1 VVDDPRFVTEV
12 NPKTGDLSVRD
23 THTGELL
30 DIVDCARVLNVHQ
43 MVVLDTGIATE

>member
-1 VVDDPRFVTEV
+1 VASDTRFVTEV

-30 DIVDCARVLNVHQ
+30 DIVDCASRLNEANH
-43 MVVLDTGIATE
+43 G